1 MKTAIGFAALLAGV
15 SLPVLALAQEA
26 REETVLK
33 PVIVTAQK
41 RAAESKDVPV
51 SIVVQTGEALSLRKT
66 KRRDDAI
73 AAVPNAQAGA
83 VTAKLYTSFT
93 AIRGVGSALIESDPS
108 VGITIDGVGIGNAQA
123 HSGTLLDVDRIE
135 ILRGPQGTLYGR
147 NTIAGSVNILSNRPD
162 PDFTGGE
169 VGVDFGRFGTLGM
182 TGVFNTPIGDNGWA
196 VRGAI
201 SASKTDGFL
210 HSTVDGGDLGGGRDV
225 HGRLSIAGDITDNL
239 EFLGIVDIER
249 QVLDGEMFGMPE
261 ADFLA
266 SRRDVAVDDPT
277 RIDSDLVTASGQLT
291 YRLDNGDKIV
301 SISGFQKSAVGVGG
315 NGFPIG
321 YFAAYDALFQSFGFP
336 DFRYRAE
343 NPFDGS
349 YRQWSQEVR
358 YVSEDNDRFNWVAG
372 LYGEFSQ
379 ASRIYGANSTFT
391 GGEATLSTRGDT
403 DTVSLSAFADGTYA
417 LNDQWKLYGGLRVGH
432 DRKAFDYDFTA
443 NATAQLL
450 GLTGTFAPGYS
461 AKLSETYVTPRLG
474 LQFEPMEGLNLY
486 GGVSS
491 GYKSGGFNSG
501 FVGLGDEGAYDSERV
516 VSYELGL
523 KSTAL
528 DDRLK
533 VEASVF
539 YIDWRDQQVQGF
551 NALTGATPI
560 SNAPRSESWGG
571 ELSVA
576 YDLDDHW
583 TLTAGAGYADAT
595 YKDYR
600 NARALDGSG
609 LVDVSGNQQ
618 QFVSRFTGSAGIAYQ
633 WETGWDDLVGKV
645 GMNYR
650 YRSSY
655 YFDVQNTI
663 SQKGYGLVD
672 AYAGVENDRYAAYV
686 FARNIGNVD
695 YRIVA
700 ADLGTGKL
708 ISPGDPL
715 TFGGSFKIKF

>member
-1 MKTAIGFAALLAGV
+1 MKTAIGLAALLAGI

-26 REETVLK
+26 PQGTALE
-33 PVIVTAQK
+33 PIIVTAQK
-41 RAAESKDVPV
+41 RRAESKDIPA
-51 SIVVQTGEALSLRKT
+51 SIAVKTGETLSLRKT
-66 KRRDDAI
+66 KRREDAI
-73 AAVPNAQAGA
+73 AAEPNAQTGA

-108 VGITIDGVGIGNAQA
+108 VGIYVDGVGIGNAQA

-147 NTIAGSVNILSNRPD
+147 NNIAGSVNIISNLPD
-162 PDFTGGE
+162 PDHTGGE
-169 VGVDFGRFGTLGM
+169 IGVDFGRFGTLGT
-182 TGVFNTPIGDNGWA
+182 TGIFNTPIGDNGWA
-196 VRGAI
+196 VRGAL
-201 SASKTDGFL
+201 STSKTDGFL
-210 HSTVDGGDLGGGRDV
+210 HSTVDGSDLGGGKDV

-261 ADFLA
+261 ADFLKG
-266 SRRDVAVDDPT
+266 RRGVAVDDPT
-277 RIDSDLVTASGQLT
+277 RIDSDLATASGQLT
-291 YRLDNGDKIV
+291 YQLDNGDKIV
-301 SISGFQKSAVGVGG
+301 SITGFQKSAVEVSG
-315 NGFPIG
+315 NGFPLG
-321 YFAAYDALFQSFGFP
+321 YFAAYDALFQSMGFP
-336 DFRYRAE
+336 DFRYRAD
-343 NPFDGS
+343 NPFDGR

-358 YVSEDNDRFNWVAG
+358 YVSEDNERFNWVTG
-372 LYGEFSQ
+372 LYGEFSR
-379 ASRIYGANSTFT
+379 ASRVYGANSTFT

-417 LNDQWKLYGGLRVGH
+417 LNDQWKLFGGIRIGH
-432 DRKAFDYDFTA
+432 DRKTFDYDFNA

-450 GLTGTFAPGYS
+450 GLTGAFAPGYS
-461 AKLSETYVTPRLG
+461 AKLSEAYVTPRVG
-474 LQFEPMEGLNLY
+474 LQFEPMDGLNLY
-486 GGVSS
+486 GGISS

-501 FVGLGDEGAYDSERV
+501 FVGLGDEGPYDSERI

-523 KSTAL
+523 KSATL
-528 DDRLK
+528 DNRLK

-551 NALTGATPI
+551 NVLTGATPI

-609 LVDVSGNQQ
+609 TVDVSGNQQ
-618 QFVSRFTGSAGIAYQ
+618 QFVSRFTGSAGVTYQ

-645 GMNYR
+645 GVNYR

-672 AYAGVENDRYAAYV
+672 AYAGLENDRYAAYV
-686 FARNIGNVD
+686 FAKNIGDVD

-708 ISPGDPL
+708 VSPGDPL
-715 TFGGSFKIKF
+715 TLGGSFKVKF

>member
-1 MKTAIGFAALLAGV
+1 MKTAIGFAVLLAGV
-15 SLPVLALAQEA
+15 SQPVLVRAQEA
-26 REETVLK
+26 AGETVLK
-33 PVIVTAQK
+33 PILVTAEK
-41 RAAESKDVPV
+41 RTAESKDVPA
-51 SIVVQTGEALSLRKT
+51 SIVVKTGEALSLRKT

-73 AAVPNAQAGA
+73 AAEPNAQTGA

-108 VGITIDGVGIGNAQA
+108 VGIYVDGIGIGNAQA

-147 NTIAGSVNILSNRPD
+147 NNIAGSVNIISNLPD
-162 PDFTGGE
+162 PDVTGGE
-169 VGVDFGRFGTLGM
+169 VGVDFGRFGTLG
-182 TGVFNTPIGDNGWA
+182 TTAVFNTPIGESGWA
-196 VRGAI
+196 ARGAL

-210 HSTVDGGDLGGGRDV
+210 HSTVDGRDLDGGKDI
-225 HGRLSIAGDITDNL
+225 HGRFSVAGDITDNL
-239 EFLGIVDIER
+239 EFLGIVDVER

-261 ADFLA
+261 ADFLRG
-266 SRRDVAVDDPT
+266 RRGVAVDDPT
-277 RIDSDLVTASGQLT
+277 RIDSDLATVSGQLT
-291 YRLDNGDKIV
+291 YRLDNGDSIV
-301 SISGFQKSAVGVGG
+301 SITGFQKSAVGVKG
-315 NGFPIG
+315 NGFPLG
-321 YFAAYDALFQSFGFP
+321 YFAAYDGLFQSFGFP

-343 NPFDGS
+343 NPFDS
-349 YRQWSQEVR
+349 DYRQWSQELR
-358 YVSEDNDRFNWVAG
+358 YISEDNERFNWVAG
-372 LYGEFSQ
+372 LYGEFSE

-403 DTVSLSAFADGTYA
+403 DTVSLSVFADGTYA
-417 LNDQWKLYGGLRVGH
+417 LNDQWKLYSGLRVGH
-432 DRKAFDYDFTA
+432 DRKTFDYDFTA
-443 NATAQLL
+443 NTAAQLL
-450 GLTGTFAPGYS
+450 GLTGTFAPGYN

-523 KSTAL
+523 KSATL

-560 SNAPRSESWGG
+560 SNASRSESWGG

-576 YDLDDHW
+576 YDVDDHW
-583 TLTAGAGYADAT
+583 SLMAAAGYADAT
-595 YKDYR
+595 YKDFR

-609 LVDVSGNQQ
+609 TVDVSGNQQ
-618 QFVSRFTGSAGIAYQ
+618 QFVSRFTGSAGLAYQ
-633 WETGWDDLVGKV
+633 WETGWHDLVGKV
-645 GMNYR
+645 GVNYR

-663 SQKGYGLVD
+663 RQKGYGLLD
-672 AYAGVENDRYAAYV
+672 AYAGLENDRYAAYL
-686 FARNIGNVD
+686 FAKNIGDVD

-700 ADLGTGKL
+700 ADLGTGRL
-708 ISPGDPL
+708 VSPGDPL
-715 TFGGSFKIKF
+715 TFGGSFKVKF

>member
-1 MKTAIGFAALLAGV
+1 MKTAIGIAALLAGV
-15 SLPVLALAQEA
+15 SQPVLSLAQEVA
-26 REETVLK
+26 EETVLK
-33 PVIVTAQK
+33 PIIVTAQK
-41 RAAESKDVPV
+41 RTAESKDVPA
-51 SIVVQTGEALSLRKT
+51 SIVVETGEALSLRKT
-66 KRRDDAI
+66 KRREDAI
-73 AAVPNAQAGA
+73 AAEPNAQTGA

-108 VGITIDGVGIGNAQA
+108 VGVYVDGVGIGNAQA
-123 HSGTLLDVDRIE
+123 HSGSLLDVDRIE

-147 NTIAGSVNILSNRPD
+147 NNIAGSVNIISNLPD
-162 PDFTGGE
+162 PDHTGGE
-169 VGVDFGRFGTLGM
+169 IGVDFGRFGTLAT

-196 VRGAI
+196 VRGAL

-210 HSTVDGGDLGGGRDV
+210 HSSVDGKDLGGGKDV
-225 HGRLSIAGDITDNL
+225 YGRLSVAGDITDNL
-239 EFLGIVDIER
+239 EFLGIVGIER
-249 QVLDGEMFGMPE
+249 HVLDGEIFGMPE

-266 SRRDVAVDDPT
+266 GKRDVSVDNPT
-277 RIDSDLVTASGQLT
+277 RIDSDLLTASGQLT

-301 SISGFQKSAVGVGG
+301 SITGFQRSVVGVSG
-315 NGFPIG
+315 NGFPLG

-336 DFRYRAE
+336 DFRYRAD

-358 YVSEDNDRFNWVAG
+358 YVSEDNERFNWVAG
-372 LYGEFSQ
+372 VYGEFSE
-379 ASRIYGANSTFT
+379 ASRVYGANSTFT
-391 GGEATLSTRGDT
+391 GGAATLSTRGDT
-403 DTVSLSAFADGTYA
+403 DTVSLSAFADGTYT

-432 DRKAFDYDFTA
+432 DRKSFDYDFSA
-443 NATAQLL
+443 NATAHLL

-461 AKLSETYVTPRLG
+461 AKLSETYITPRLG

-501 FVGLGDEGAYDSERV
+501 FVGRGDEGAYDSERV
-516 VSYELGL
+516 ISYELGL
-523 KSTAL
+523 KSATL
-528 DDRLK
+528 DDRLR

-560 SNAPRSESWGG
+560 GNAPRSESWGG

-576 YDLDDHW
+576 FDVNENW
-583 TLTAGAGYADAT
+583 TLTAGVGYADAI

-600 NARALDGSG
+600 NARALNG
-609 LVDVSGNQQ
+609 LGTVDVSGNQQ
-618 QFVSRFTGSAGIAYQ
+618 QFVSRFTGSAGLAYQ

-645 GMNYR
+645 GVNYR
-650 YRSSY
+650 HRSSY

-663 SQKGYGLVD
+663 RQKGYGLLD
-672 AYAGVENDRYAAYV
+672 AYAGLENDRYAAYV
-686 FARNIGNVD
+686 FAKNIGDVD

-700 ADLGTGKL
+700 ADLGTGRL
-708 ISPGDPL
+708 VSPGDPL

>member
-1 MKTAIGFAALLAGV
+1 MKTAIGFAVLLAGV
-15 SLPVLALAQEA
+15 SQPVLVRAQEA
-26 REETVLK
+26 AGETVLK
-33 PVIVTAQK
+33 PILVTAEK
-41 RAAESKDVPV
+41 RTSESKDVPA
-51 SIVVQTGEALSLRKT
+51 SIVVKTGEALSLRKT

-73 AAVPNAQAGA
+73 AAEPNAQTGA

-108 VGITIDGVGIGNAQA
+108 VGIYVDGVGIGNAQA
-123 HSGTLLDVDRIE
+123 HSGTLLDVHRIE

-147 NTIAGSVNILSNRPD
+147 NNIAGSVNIISNLPD

-169 VGVDFGRFGTLGM
+169 VGVDFSRFGTLG
-182 TGVFNTPIGDNGWA
+182 TTAIFNTPIGESGWA
-196 VRGAI
+196 ARGAL

-210 HSTVDGGDLGGGRDV
+210 HSTVDGRDLGGGKDI
-225 HGRLSIAGDITDNL
+225 HGRFSVAGDITDNL
-239 EFLGIVDIER
+239 EFLGIVDVEH
-249 QVLDGEMFGMPE
+249 QVLDGEMFGMSE
-261 ADFLA
+261 ADFLRG
-266 SRRDVAVDDPT
+266 RRGVAVDDPT
-277 RIDSDLVTASGQLT
+277 RIDSDLATVSGQLT
-291 YRLDNGDKIV
+291 YRLDNGDSIV
-301 SISGFQKSAVGVGG
+301 SITGFQKSAVGVKG
-315 NGFPIG
+315 NGFPLG
-321 YFAAYDALFQSFGFP
+321 YFAAYDGLFQSFGFP

-343 NPFDGS
+343 NPFDS
-349 YRQWSQEVR
+349 DYRQWSQELR
-358 YVSEDNDRFNWVAG
+358 YVSEDNERFNWVAG
-372 LYGEFSQ
+372 LYGEFSE

-403 DTVSLSAFADGTYA
+403 DTVSLSVFADGTYA

-432 DRKAFDYDFTA
+432 DRKTFDYDFTA
-443 NATAQLL
+443 NTAAQLL
-450 GLTGTFAPGYS
+450 GLTGTFAPGYN

-523 KSTAL
+523 KSATL

-551 NALTGATPI
+551 NALTGTTPI
-560 SNAPRSESWGG
+560 SNASRSESWGG

-576 YDLDDHW
+576 YDVDDHW
-583 TLTAGAGYADAT
+583 SLMAAAGYADAT
-595 YKDYR
+595 YKDFR

-609 LVDVSGNQQ
+609 TVDVSGNQQ
-618 QFVSRFTGSAGIAYQ
+618 QFVSRFTGSAGLAYQ
-633 WETGWDDLVGKV
+633 WETGWHDLVGKV
-645 GMNYR
+645 GVNYR

-663 SQKGYGLVD
+663 RQKGYGLLD
-672 AYAGVENDRYAAYV
+672 AYAGLENDRYAAYL
-686 FARNIGNVD
+686 FAKNIGDVD

-700 ADLGTGKL
+700 ADLGTGRL
-708 ISPGDPL
+708 VSPGDPL
-715 TFGGSFKIKF
+715 TFGGSFKVKF